1 MKIVLFNA
9 FYYPHIGGGAEVV
22 FKEQAEGL
30 QRRGYNVVAVTTHG
44 EDEVKE
50 EIVDGIKVIRIPY
63 SNLYWAYRVK
73 NKPMLDKIRW
83 HLKDT
88 YNRTIK
94 KYVDVI
100 LDKEKPDLAICHN
113 LCGLSIS
120 V

>member
-73 NKPMLDKIRW
+73 TSRCWIRY
-83 HLKDT
+83 DGT
-88 YNRTIK
+88 
-94 KYVDVI
+94 
-100 LDKEKPDLAICHN
+100 
-113 LCGLSIS
+113 
-120 V
+120 